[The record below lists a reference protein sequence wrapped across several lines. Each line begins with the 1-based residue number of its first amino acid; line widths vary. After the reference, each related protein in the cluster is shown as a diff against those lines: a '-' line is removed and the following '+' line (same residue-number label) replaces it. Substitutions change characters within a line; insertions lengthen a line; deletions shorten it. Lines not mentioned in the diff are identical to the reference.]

1 MTTIVRKVTTLG
13 NSIGV
18 TLPSDMARAY
28 GLTKGALVE
37 IEPTDRGL
45 LLRPVKVVSAIEPS
59 GAQLVKDIVR
69 RYRPAL
75 NALAKNR
82 RRVVGR

>member
-1 MTTIVRKVTTLG
+1 METVIRKVTTLG

-18 TLPSDMARAY
+18 TLPSEMASAY
-28 GLTKGALVE
+28 GLVKGALVE
-37 IEPTDRGL
+37 VEPTDRGL
-45 LLRPVKVVSAIEPS
+45 LLRPVKVVSALEPE

-75 NALAKNR
+75 DAMARER
-82 RRVVGR
+82 RKISGR